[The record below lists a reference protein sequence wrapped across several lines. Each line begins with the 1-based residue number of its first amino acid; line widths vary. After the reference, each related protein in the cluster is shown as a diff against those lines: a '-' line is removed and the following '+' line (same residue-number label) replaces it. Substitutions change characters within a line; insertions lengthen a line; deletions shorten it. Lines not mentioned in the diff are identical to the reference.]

1 VILHIGAHRT
11 GTTTLQTYARAHSDD
26 MASAGLGYWGP
37 ARLRK
42 GALYGVAPR
51 AILRDPAKAFQRSQG
66 RIQMWLDR
74 SAQRGVE
81 TLLVSE
87 ENILGHM
94 RNNVAAETLY
104 GTAGDRLARHMIAF
118 DGRISKIIMSTRSLD
133 SYWTSCM
140 SFCIPRGMRVPNAKK
155 MRRLAEQAR
164 NWRDVIADVASA
176 VPGIPIEVRT
186 FERSAS
192 RPDLVLNDL
201 ADGLQLPRAR
211 GIWRNPRPGV
221 QDLLKT
227 PLVHKERE
235 FLVDTTHLDMWQPF
249 SNTERANLR
258 ERYADDMFWLQS
270 GADGLATLA
279 TLANEPINQK
289 TGFNPHSENLTRG
302 LEDDNQQQMAG
313 PG

>member
-1 VILHIGAHRT
+1 
-11 GTTTLQTYARAHSDD
+11 